1 MHVPTQGRA
10 TSFVYNRSFGQ
21 LPSNGVL
28 ELEKLFHHLPR
39 GAIVEAHNVEALGGG
54 GQASAARIIAFHLAV
69 FSGSVYSVYARWG
82 ELHDVVEGIPLF
94 PTLVIV
100 HRSFGYV
107 ERALGLCIFLEG
119 LSFDAYALWVKG
131 AYGFQRVASIVSII
145 S

>member
-1 MHVPTQGRA
+1 M
-10 TSFVYNRSFGQ
+10 
-21 LPSNGVL
+21 L
-28 ELEKLFHHLPR
+28 EFEKLFHHLPR
-39 GAIVEAHNVEALGGG
+39 GAIVKAHNVEALGGG

-82 ELHDVVEGIPLF
+82 ELHDVVEGIPLL

-131 AYGFQRVASIVSII
+131 VYGFQRVALIVFRND
-145 S
+145 

>member
-1 MHVPTQGRA
+1 M
-10 TSFVYNRSFGQ
+10 
-21 LPSNGVL
+21 L

-54 GQASAARIIAFHLAV
+54 GQASAARIIAFHLAA

-82 ELHDVVEGIPLF
+82 ELHDVAEGIPLL

-100 HRSFGYV
+100 HRSLGYV

-131 AYGFQRVASIVSII
+131 VYGFQ
-145 S
+145 

>member
-1 MHVPTQGRA
+1 M
-10 TSFVYNRSFGQ
+10 
-21 LPSNGVL
+21 L

-82 ELHDVVEGIPLF
+82 ELHDVGEGIPLL

-100 HRSFGYV
+100 HGSLGYV

-131 AYGFQRVASIVSII
+131 VYGFQRVALIVFRND
-145 S
+145 

>member
-1 MHVPTQGRA
+1 MI
-10 TSFVYNRSFGQ
+10 SVYLLLDYNWSFGQ

-54 GQASAARIIAFHLAV
+54 GQASAARIIAFHLAA

-82 ELHDVVEGIPLF
+82 ELHDVGEGIPLL

-100 HRSFGYV
+100 HGSLGYV

-119 LSFDAYALWVKG
+119 LSFDAYALWVEG
-131 AYGFQRVASIVSII
+131 IYGFQRVATIECSIADGP
-145 S
+145 